1 MHALGEVGAMGA
13 ETDIAMSVGT
23 SPNLNI
29 LLPMLVLAFLKL
41 WKFWFQTIF
50 GGFQGT
56 PFSYE
61 GHRAMKY
68 ARGMLFIEKT
78 NPDLSRDIK
87 TAYLKW
93 IGTGEIERCVC

>member
-41 WKFWFQTIF
+41 
-50 GGFQGT
+50 
-56 PFSYE
+56 
-61 GHRAMKY
+61 
-68 ARGMLFIEKT
+68 
-78 NPDLSRDIK
+78 
-87 TAYLKW
+87 
-93 IGTGEIERCVC
+93 